1 MPSDAAKLPIKCL
14 FQLSYS
20 CLYIYFTAKKEL
32 RQMVQQAK
40 NEGLTINVRHAKILF
55 CGASRA
61 GKTSFYRLLRNKSHK
76 DLESTPVGHTKQVL
90 VSGKVNVVG
99 TSWVDLDSH
108 LETEALTERL
118 ILQLRKQNKTTK
130 AKSATKPVTATEY
143 KKEQTAAIDKE
154 SLVPIA
160 TSEAV
165 INSPPSNKE
174 AIYSTNIKMPNLEST
189 PKNQPPVSIADK
201 TQVLTENEMVTYSD
215 NLNAPISELEQNIPE
230 TWDLFTLLDTGGQ
243 PEFIN
248 MLPAINATTAIT
260 FVVLNLSKG
269 KECLNTPVIAQ
280 YKREGY
286 KYTKHELSYTNMDL
300 LKCLFSSIKLAAMQK
315 KKNFLHHDIIKM
327 VKGDEHPQP
336 IVCIIGTHADGLK
349 EKLNEVT
356 NYVNRKISELEV
368 IKKNDNEIMVIWSNS
383 KGTYLRPVDN
393 TVPRNLQE
401 RSGLQSPIT
410 PDIQTMTIKTIE
422 NIRDNSKKLLEKKM
436 QYEIPI
442 SWFILELE
450 LRKFCE
456 KNKNVCVSLDDIKEQ
471 ICDKI
476 MPSGRRMEKQI
487 IVEVMKFYH
496 MFGTL
501 LFFDEVEG
509 MSEFVITDPQWL
521 FTNLTEIVTCTCDEN
536 QECYDSDHINKL
548 RNEGICNVKLLE
560 NLNLNLQDIEM
571 ESFLK
576 LLIHLKV
583 IALKDNEH
591 NEYFIPSVLPRCNRK
606 TDIKSIFNEEDFGK
620 AVAFTADGHSIE
632 VDPLLIEFTFGTI
645 PRGLFGFLAVQI
657 LQDNKIYHLYS
668 ENDPE
673 NDIYY
678 CCADL
683 ITFQIDSSWLYVT
696 LVDNISYLE
705 LQVRVQGNNIPSEH
719 HQIQKT
725 VTKALKTVCD
735 QFDWQFNDCRYGFSC
750 EKCFKEYSNK
760 DHLSVLSTEEPIP
773 SQLPD
778 PITCSRKHRMKLEK
792 KHKIWFEV
800 C

>member
-1 MPSDAAKLPIKCL
+1 
-14 FQLSYS
+14 
-20 CLYIYFTAKKEL
+20 
-32 RQMVQQAK
+32 MVQQAK

-99 TSWVDLDSH
+99 TSWVDLDSK
-108 LETEALTERL
+108 LETEALTKRL
-118 ILQLRKQNKTTK
+118 IMKLQRPNDTDKNNSSINNVASTDCSVDRVDNKIGNNSVQTNKQTVDESPIN
-130 AKSATKPVTATEY
+130 SNDNTKPPFHTAY
-143 KKEQTAAIDKE
+143 SNPA
-154 SLVPIA
+154 
-160 TSEAV
+160 
-165 INSPPSNKE
+165 INSPQSNNPTIAE
-174 AIYSTNIKMPNLEST
+174 LNMPNLELKENT
-189 PKNQPPVSIADK
+189 PKNKSPVPSDHK
-201 TQVLTENEMVTYSD
+201 LQVLTEDEMVIHHDY
-215 NLNAPISELEQNIPE
+215 LNVPISELEESVPE

-248 MLPAINATTAIT
+248 MLPAINASTDIT
-260 FVVLNLSKG
+260 FVVLNLSAG
-269 KECLNTPVIAQ
+269 KDCLDTPVIAQ
-280 YKREGY
+280 YRCEGY
-286 KYTKHELSYTNMDL
+286 NYTKQELNYTNIDL

-315 KKNFLHHDIIKM
+315 KKIFLYHDIIKM

-349 EKLNEVT
+349 EKLNDVT
-356 NYVNRKISELEV
+356 SYVNKKISELEV
-368 IKKNDNEIMVIWSNS
+368 IKKTDDKVMVIWSDSN
-383 KGTYLRPVDN
+383 GTYLRPVDN

-401 RSGLQSPIT
+401 RSGLQIPIT
-410 PDIQTMTIKTIE
+410 PDIQAMTIKTIE
-422 NIRDNSKKLLEKKM
+422 DIRDNSKKLLEKKM

-456 KNKNVCVSLDDIKEQ
+456 KNKNVCISLDDIKEQ
-471 ICDKI
+471 ICNKI
-476 MPSGRRMEKQI
+476 MPSDKRMEKWMI
-487 IVEVMKFYH
+487 IEIMKFYH

-509 MSEFVITDPQWL
+509 MNEFVITDPQWL
-521 FTNLTEIVTCTCDEN
+521 FTNLTKIVTCTFDDN
-536 QECYDSDHINKL
+536 HACYNGNHINKL
-548 RNEGICNVKLLE
+548 RNEGICNVELLK
-560 NLNLNLQDIEM
+560 NLNLNLKDIEI

-583 IALKDNEH
+583 IALKDKEH

-606 TDIKSIFNEEDFGK
+606 TDIKIIFNEEIFGK
-620 AVAFTADGHSIE
+620 AVAFTPDGHSIE

-657 LQDNKIYHLYS
+657 LQDNKMYHLYS

-673 NDIYY
+673 NNIYY

-683 ITFQIDSSWLYVT
+683 ITFEIDPYGYVT

-705 LQVRVQGNNIPSEH
+705 LQVRVQGNNIPSDH

-735 QFDWQFNDCRYGFSC
+735 RFDWQFKDRRYGFSC
-750 EKCFKEYSNK
+750 EKCFKNYSNK

-773 SQLPD
+773 SQFPD
-778 PITCSRKHRMKLEK
+778 RIKCSRKHRMKLEE